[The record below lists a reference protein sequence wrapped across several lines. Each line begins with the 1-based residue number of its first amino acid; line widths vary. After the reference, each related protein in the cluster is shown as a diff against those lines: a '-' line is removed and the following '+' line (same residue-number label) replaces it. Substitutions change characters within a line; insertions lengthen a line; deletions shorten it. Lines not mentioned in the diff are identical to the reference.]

1 MPISDASN
9 VACVLY
15 VFLKPSADFP
25 TTACTLD
32 GSFCFAGSN
41 SCGGYYGRHFRGKL
55 DIPLETFA
63 DARNVFSLVPGDTK

>member
-15 VFLKPSADFP
+15 VFLKPSQTFQPRLAQ
-25 TTACTLD
+25 D
-32 GSFCFAGSN
+32 GSFCFAGPN

>member
-1 MPISDASN
+1 MPISDTSN
-9 VACVLY
+9 VACVHMSSLSLPQT
-15 VFLKPSADFP
+15 FQPRLAQ
-25 TTACTLD
+25 D
-32 GSFCFAGSN
+32 GSFCFAGPN